1 MAFVVSRTG
10 KGSLR
15 AETAPFAHSSS
26 SVLLY
31 SRPSA
36 EGRVSQEEASA
47 VTPDVHVDVHVH
59 VHVHVGV
66 VVGVG
71 DDMFFTSSVVCHVI
85 LCARS
90 VEGNRAVVRNRKR
103 RWESKGG
110 REGGRGNGGEEKKAE
125 IMRNFR
131 KSTRPGKTTKEQ
143 QAEAS
148 RRTSD
153 TGEDEDKDRVR
164 TTKLHHS
171 L

>member
-1 MAFVVSRTG
+1 M
-10 KGSLR
+10 
-15 AETAPFAHSSS
+15 
-26 SVLLY
+26 
-31 SRPSA
+31 
-36 EGRVSQEEASA
+36 SQEEASA

-148 RRTSD
+148 RRTSV
-153 TGEDEDKDRVR
+153 TTPER
-164 TTKLHHS
+164 TKTRIEFERQNFTTACNSNIKSFYKASASTSDLRKGVF
-171 L
+171 